1 MENLIELIKAFI
13 LGVIQGITEW
23 LPISSTGHMKIF
35 NAFWPMTSSVEF
47 TNLFIVFIQ
56 IGSVL
61 AVLLLFFKILN
72 PLGKSKEGSKN
83 TLLLWVKIVVASL
96 PAAVIGLLFDDLV
109 DQAMSEY
116 MLIVIASTL
125 IIYGFLF
132 IYVERKKIPVK
143 VSHLKDISFPQA
155 LAIGAFQTLA
165 IIPGT
170 SRSGATIV
178 GSLWLG
184 LSRTVA
190 AEFSFMLSIP
200 VLLGWGSIKF
210 IKAGFIWSPLEWAT
224 LAVGFITAFIVSLF
238 VMKLLMSFVRK
249 HNFTPFALYRIALGL
264 VILALVSFQIL

>member
-1 MENLIELIKAFI
+1 MENFIELIKAFI

-35 NAFWPMTSSVEF
+35 NAFWPMSFSEEF

-96 PAAVIGLLFDDLV
+96 PAAVVGLLLDDLV
-109 DQAMSEY
+109 DQFLSGT

-210 IKAGFIWSPLEWAT
+210 IKAGFMWSPLEWAT

-238 VMKLLMSFVRK
+238 VMKFLMNFVRK

>member
-1 MENLIELIKAFI
+1 MENFIELIKAFI

-35 NAFWPMTSSVEF
+35 NAFWPMTSTEEF

-109 DQAMSEY
+109 DQAMSGY

-238 VMKLLMSFVRK
+238 VMKLLMNFVRK

>member
-1 MENLIELIKAFI
+1 MENLIELLKALI

-23 LPISSTGHMKIF
+23 LPISSTGHMKLF
-35 NAFWPMTSSVEF
+35 NAFWPMSFSEEF

-61 AVLLLFFKILN
+61 AVLLLFFRILN
-72 PLGKSKEGSKN
+72 PLGKSKEGTKN
-83 TLLLWVKIVVASL
+83 TLLLWVKIAVASL
-96 PAAVIGLLFDDLV
+96 PAAVIGLLLDDWIDATLSSV
-109 DQAMSEY
+109 L
-116 MLIVIASTL
+116 LIVIAATL

-132 IYVERKKIPVK
+132 ILVERRKAPAEVTQ
-143 VSHLKDISFPQA
+143 LKDISFTQA

-184 LSRTVA
+184 LSRAVA

-200 VLLGWGSIKF
+200 VLLGWGTIKF
-210 IKAGFIWSPLEWAT
+210 IKAGFGWSPLEWT
-224 LAVGFITAFIVSLF
+224 SLLIGFVTAFIVSLA
-238 VMKLLMSFVRK
+238 VMQALMAFVRK
-249 HNFTPFALYRIALGL
+249 HNFTPFAYYRIALGL
-264 VILALVSFQIL
+264 VILALLSFQIL